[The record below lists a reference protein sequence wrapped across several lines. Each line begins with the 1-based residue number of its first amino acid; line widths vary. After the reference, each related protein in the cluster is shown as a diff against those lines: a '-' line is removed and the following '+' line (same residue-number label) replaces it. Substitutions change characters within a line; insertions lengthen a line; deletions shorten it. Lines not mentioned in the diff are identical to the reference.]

1 MHDPLRA
8 QARWCLLYNF
18 SFHKYLLDFFTEFR
32 ECFYLYAQSGQIH
45 TMNELAVI
53 MRSLGMNP
61 TKTELT
67 SYMKEKNGKLA
78 FADFLDVMHTHS
90 TKENLPKELLE
101 AFRCGDPQRKGMI
114 PARDLRRILVKWGE
128 KLSSKEGKIYTQIL
142 ILRCDVQGTAL
153 ELSTRS

>member
-1 MHDPLRA
+1 MIFFPS
-8 QARWCLLYNF
+8 
-18 SFHKYLLDFFTEFR
+18 SFFPEFR

-67 SYMKEKNGKLA
+67 TYMKGKNGKLA

-90 TKENLPKELLE
+90 SKENLPKELLD
-101 AFRCGDPQRKGMI
+101 AFRCGDPQRKGVI
-114 PARDLRRILVKWGE
+114 PARDLRRILIKWGE
-128 KLSSKEGKIYTQIL
+128 KLSSKEGNTFMYIHYICIL
-142 ILRCDVQGTAL
+142 YLGTSGFKF
-153 ELSTRS
+153 EKKCHK

>member
-1 MHDPLRA
+1 M
-8 QARWCLLYNF
+8 AR
-18 SFHKYLLDFFTEFR
+18 FFKEQDIDEFR

-67 SYMKEKNGKLA
+67 TYMKGKNGKLA

-90 TKENLPKELLE
+90 SKENLPKELLD
-101 AFRCGDPQRKGMI
+101 AFRCGDPQRKGVI
-114 PARDLRRILVKWGE
+114 PARDLRRILIKWGE
-128 KLSSKEGKIYTQIL
+128 KLSAKEVDQIFREANITSNGLVNYEEFVKIVCAPVPDYY
-142 ILRCDVQGTAL
+142 
-153 ELSTRS
+153 

>member
-1 MHDPLRA
+1 
-8 QARWCLLYNF
+8 
-18 SFHKYLLDFFTEFR
+18 
-32 ECFYLYAQSGQIH
+32 
-45 TMNELAVI
+45 

>member
-1 MHDPLRA
+1 MDYFCISA
-8 QARWCLLYNF
+8 
-18 SFHKYLLDFFTEFR
+18 FR
-32 ECFYLYAQSGQIH
+32 ECFYLNAESVQIH
-45 TMNELAVI
+45 SMNELAVI

-67 SYMKEKNGKLA
+67 NYMKEKNGKLA

-114 PARDLRRILVKWGE
+114 PARDLRRILIKWGE
-128 KLSSKEGKIYTQIL
+128 KLSTKEGNFL
-142 ILRCDVQGTAL
+142 L
-153 ELSTRS
+153 

>member
-1 MHDPLRA
+1 
-8 QARWCLLYNF
+8 
-18 SFHKYLLDFFTEFR
+18 
-32 ECFYLYAQSGQIH
+32 
-45 TMNELAVI
+45 MNELAVI

-67 SYMKEKNGKLA
+67 NYMKEKNGKLA

-114 PARDLRRILVKWGE
+114 PARDLRRILIKWGE
-128 KLSSKEGKIYTQIL
+128 KLSTKEGKFFKVGPKIRISKEIKITSNFF
-142 ILRCDVQGTAL
+142 DP
-153 ELSTRS
+153 

>member
-1 MHDPLRA
+1 
-8 QARWCLLYNF
+8 
-18 SFHKYLLDFFTEFR
+18 
-32 ECFYLYAQSGQIH
+32 
-45 TMNELAVI
+45 MNELAVI

-67 SYMKEKNGKLA
+67 NYMKEKNGKLA

-114 PARDLRRILVKWGE
+114 PARDLRRILIKWGE
-128 KLSSKEGKIYTQIL
+128 KLSTKEGKFHYRVSKNKNIFETS
-142 ILRCDVQGTAL
+142 
-153 ELSTRS
+153 ELHYKVNLFYPLTIFQLTKYFVKPTLVPMEW

>member
-1 MHDPLRA
+1 
-8 QARWCLLYNF
+8 
-18 SFHKYLLDFFTEFR
+18 
-32 ECFYLYAQSGQIH
+32 
-45 TMNELAVI
+45 MNELAVI

-67 SYMKEKNGKLA
+67 NYMKEKNGKLA

-114 PARDLRRILVKWGE
+114 PARDLRRILIKWGE
-128 KLSSKEGKIYTQIL
+128 KLSTKEGKFPYRKMKEIRITQKVNVFHPKL
-142 ILRCDVQGTAL
+142 FF
-153 ELSTRS
+153 S